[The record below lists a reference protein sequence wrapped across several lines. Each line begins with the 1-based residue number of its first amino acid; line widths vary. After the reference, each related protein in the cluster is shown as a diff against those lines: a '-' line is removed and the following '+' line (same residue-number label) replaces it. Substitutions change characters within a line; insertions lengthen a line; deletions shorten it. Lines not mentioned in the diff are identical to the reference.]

1 MCPFSFCFHACA
13 PQPRPFCFT
22 SMDYPEKHAVYVSAV
37 STLNVVFKKKIL
49 KKKKTLKD
57 HQIGMGLKSNLIEA
71 LSSCS
76 IPTLYIFSHQ
86 KYTLLRQ
93 PFLSIMNNSVQKHLH
108 ADYQKLVSLLLHTHP
123 MVQIPGCVSHLIP
136 ISPAFTTNITEKQD
150 QKHL

>member
-1 MCPFSFCFHACA
+1 
-13 PQPRPFCFT
+13 
-22 SMDYPEKHAVYVSAV
+22 MDYPEKHAVYVSAV

-123 MVQIPGCVSHLIP
+123 MV
-136 ISPAFTTNITEKQD
+136 
-150 QKHL
+150 